1 MPKSPLQSQ
10 AVEEKAAR
18 QTDKVLVSKPYMA
31 NMIFHFEER
40 AYILFNGWE

>member
-18 QTDKVLVSKPYMA
+18 QTERVLVSKM
-31 NMIFHFEER
+31 F
-40 AYILFNGWE
+40 LFSALHGEHDFPF